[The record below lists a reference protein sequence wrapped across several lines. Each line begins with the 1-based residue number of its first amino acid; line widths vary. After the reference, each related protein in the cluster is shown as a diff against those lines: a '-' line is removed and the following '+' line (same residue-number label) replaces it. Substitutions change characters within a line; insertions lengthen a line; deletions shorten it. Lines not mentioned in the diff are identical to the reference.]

1 MLQNFCD
8 AFSCFIKVKHLR
20 IILMFGCIIPND
32 FRIIR
37 RSSTKTPNM
46 CYMFYI
52 ASYYRIFALSWSS
65 WFSYSIFCVRLVGKI
80 ICRFRICTFS
90 RLLQKTNQCNSFLKI
105 EIINQVTS
113 ICSCT
118 CPMNSLPNIDIEST
132 NFYTCSFD
140 AGIT

>member
-8 AFSCFIKVKHLR
+8 AFSCFIKGKHLR
-20 IILMFGCIIPND
+20 IILMFGCMIPND
-32 FRIIR
+32 FRIIW

-46 CYMFYI
+46 CFMSNI
-52 ASYYRIFALSWSS
+52 ASHYRNIALSWSS
-65 WFSYSIFCVRLVGKI
+65 WFCNSIFCVRLVGKI

-90 RLLQKTNQCNSFLKI
+90 RLLQKIDQCNSFLKI